1 MQGWRPSPNRA
12 NSLPAPRT
20 DAPRGFLHPG
30 RPPVPLLELET
41 TLQTLRDWAR
51 AHHVTLAAGMVELSD
66 DYPQVT
72 IRAFEPGD
80 VDLFLLLADQ
90 LAPKVLALDAPPF
103 DEHDLELARAFTGRI
118 NDIEE
123 RAVFNR
129 RVAEARAHLGQVH
142 TLTVVAFTPGLERA
156 LVYRAVAAWAEELFG
171 IMRSVAAG
179 DEESE
184 EGEGGFG
191 DMPPTH

>member
-1 MQGWRPSPNRA
+1 M
-12 NSLPAPRT
+12 
-20 DAPRGFLHPG
+20 
-30 RPPVPLLELET
+30 PLLELET

-51 AHHVTLAAGMVELSD
+51 AHHVTLAAGMVELSEEF
-66 DYPQVT
+66 PQVT

-80 VDLFLLLADQ
+80 VDLVLLLADQ

-118 NDIEE
+118 SDIEE

-156 LVYRAVAAWAEELFG
+156 LVYRAVAGWAEELFG

-179 DEESE
+179 EDEDGGDG
-184 EGEGGFG
+184 EGDGGFG
-191 DMPPTH
+191 GMPPTH

>member
-1 MQGWRPSPNRA
+1 M
-12 NSLPAPRT
+12 
-20 DAPRGFLHPG
+20 
-30 RPPVPLLELET
+30 PLLELET

-171 IMRSVAAG
+171 IMRSVAEG
-179 DEESE
+179 DEEGE
-184 EGEGGFG
+184 VGEGGFG
-191 DMPPTH
+191 EMPPTH